1 MPSSK
6 ALICESAEAWVIIL
20 GTRGSRNLRE
30 GTRRNSDES
39 VPLQSA
45 IISVVPLGF
54 IVVVF
59 LWDYFKHTP
68 TPTTLYCVVKHLH
81 FVLEVFKFF

>member
-1 MPSSK
+1 MPSFK
-6 ALICESAEAWVIIL
+6 ALIWESVEAWVITL
-20 GTRGSRNLRE
+20 GTHGSRDLRE
-30 GTRRNSDES
+30 GRRRNPDES
-39 VPLQSA
+39 VPPQSA

-54 IVVVF
+54 IVVAF